1 MKALFR
7 VVLVLALLLFPLSV
21 QAQEVDEEGF
31 TQQLLEESGAESIAQ
46 SLPES
51 TQKLL
56 EQQNLLPGQ
65 EGMEQLTPWGV
76 LGLLCQGLG
85 ESLGQPLQIFL
96 SAMGVILLYRL
107 FSGFAD
113 TGLTDTRPLMNTVAV
128 LCLCGVL
135 LVPCIQFME
144 QTVEFLSQMGEFVA
158 ALTPVYAGL
167 LAASGQAATAL
178 SWNTVLIGMVELM
191 SFLASTFLIPL
202 TGVFLA
208 LTVVGAAGGQLQ
220 LTGFAKTL
228 KKVVLW
234 VFGLLLTVFVGVLT
248 IRSFVSSAAD
258 GVSLRTGK
266 YLAGSM
272 LPLVGGAVSDALGV
286 LQGCLG
292 KVTTSVG
299 AFGIL
304 ALLITFLPMILQV
317 GLMQLSIKLS
327 QGVAGLM
334 EAGRLEGLLEGAG
347 FVLTMLQA
355 LLICYGMMLL
365 SALALLLTV
374 GGQVWT

>member
-1 MKALFR
+1 MKILLR
-7 VVLVLALLLFPLSV
+7 LLLLLSLLLAPLSV
-21 QAQEVDEEGF
+21 QAQEVDEDSF
-31 TQQLLEESGAESIAQ
+31 TRQLLEESGADSISQ

-51 TQKLL
+51 VQELL
-56 EQQNLLPGQ
+56 EQQDLLPGGS
-65 EGMEQLTPWGV
+65 GMEQLTPWGV
-76 LGLLCQGLG
+76 LNLLCQGLG
-85 ESLGQPLQIFL
+85 ESLGQPLQLLL
-96 SAMGVILLYRL
+96 SAIGVILLYRL

-113 TGLTDTRPLMNTVAV
+113 TGLTDTRPLMSTVAV

-144 QTVEFLSQMGEFVA
+144 QTIDFLEQMGQFVA

-191 SFLASTFLIPL
+191 SFLATTFLVPL

-208 LTVVGAAGGQLQ
+208 LTVAGAAGGQLQ
-220 LTGFAKTL
+220 LSGFAKTL

-234 VFGLLLTVFVGVLT
+234 VFGLLLTIFVGVLT

-304 ALLITFLPMILQV
+304 ALLVTFLPMMIQV
-317 GLMQLSIKLS
+317 GLMQLAIKLS
-327 QGVAGLM
+327 QGVAGLL
-334 EAGRLEGLLEGAG
+334 EAGRLEGLLDGAG

-374 GGQVWT
+374 GGQIWT

>member
-7 VVLVLALLLFPLSV
+7 LVLVLALLLFPLSV
-21 QAQEVDEEGF
+21 QAQEVGEEGF

-208 LTVVGAAGGQLQ
+208 LTVAGAAGGQLQ

-272 LPLVGGAVSDALGV
+272 LPLVGGAVSDALG
-286 LQGCLG
+286 LDE
-292 KVTTSVG
+292 VT
-299 AFGIL
+299 
-304 ALLITFLPMILQV
+304 
-317 GLMQLSIKLS
+317 
-327 QGVAGLM
+327 
-334 EAGRLEGLLEGAG
+334 
-347 FVLTMLQA
+347 
-355 LLICYGMMLL
+355 
-365 SALALLLTV
+365 
-374 GGQVWT
+374 

>member
-1 MKALFR
+1 MKILLR
-7 VVLVLALLLFPLSV
+7 LLLLLSLLLFPLGV
-21 QAQEVDEEGF
+21 QAQQVDQDAF
-31 TQQLLEESGAESIAQ
+31 TKQLLEESGADSLAQ
-46 SLPES
+46 SLPQS
-51 TQKLL
+51 TQQLL
-56 EQQNLLPGQ
+56 ENQDLLPDGS
-65 EGMEQLTPWGV
+65 GLEQLTPWGV
-76 LGLLCQGLG
+76 LQLLGQGLG
-85 ESLGQPLQIFL
+85 ESLTQPLQLLLTALGI
-96 SAMGVILLYRL
+96 ILLYRL
-107 FSGFAD
+107 FSGFAQ
-113 TGLTDTRPLMNTVAV
+113 TSLTDTRPLMSTAAV
-128 LCLCGVL
+128 LCLCGTL
-135 LVPCIQFME
+135 LIPCIRFME
-144 QTVEFLSQMGEFVA
+144 QTVDFLEQMGRFVA

-191 SFLASTFLIPL
+191 SFLASTLLVPL

-208 LTVVGAAGGQLQ
+208 LTVAGAAGGQLQ
-220 LTGFAKTL
+220 LSGFAKTL

-234 VFGLLLTVFVGVLT
+234 VLGLLLTVFVGVLT

-292 KVTTSVG
+292 KVTASVG
-299 AFGIL
+299 AFGVL
-304 ALLITFLPMILQV
+304 ALLVTFLPMILQV
-317 GLMQLSIKLS
+317 ALMQLAVKLS
-327 QGVAGLM
+327 QSVAGLL

-374 GGQVWT
+374 GGQIWS